1 MDIHMN
7 SESAEIARKYKLE
20 YISSEDMLKLDSS
33 LVEKLPVDWARS
45 NAILP
50 VRINENITILTADP
64 ADLASEEYVALLLGV
79 ETKVAVADRLFILK
93 CIDKCYFQKDDA
105 PDKFISGMAQLDENA
120 IEGIADTTDDLL
132 LSQRGSPVTQLVNLI
147 LLEAVKKCASDIH
160 FESFADRLRVR
171 YRIDGVLFEQSSPP
185 KHMENAIISRL
196 KIMARMDIAEKRL
209 PQDGMCKVRLGE
221 REIDIRISSVPV
233 SEGERIVLRLLNKE
247 TALKSLSDL
256 GMPADIYERFIK
268 QIRHPHGMIIVC
280 GPTGSGKTTTLYAAI
295 SSLDSV
301 RRNILTIEDPVEY
314 EMPNIGQIQV
324 KPKIGLTFS
333 NGLRHILRQDPDVVL
348 VGETRDS
355 ETAEIAIRASLTGHL
370 VFTTLHTNDAV
381 GAMPRLVDMG
391 VEPYLI
397 ASCLRVSLA
406 QRLVRTLCKDC
417 KRAVEYRPVGHR
429 LFDGHETMLNGKTVY
444 EPAGC
449 PNCLE
454 GYRGRTGIYELIE
467 TNDRIQEAIRSST
480 NEDDIRRLAIN
491 NGMQPLIHDAISK
504 VLLGETSV
512 SEISSSIA

>member
-1 MDIHMN
+1 M
-7 SESAEIARKYKLE
+7 
-20 YISSEDMLKLDSS
+20 KLDPA

-50 VRINENITILTADP
+50 VRINGNIIILTADP
-64 ADLASEEYVALLLGV
+64 ADLSSEEYVALLLGV
-79 ETKVAVADRLFILK
+79 EAKVAVADELFILK

-105 PDKFISGMAQLDENA
+105 PDKFISGMAPSA
-120 IEGIADTTDDLL
+120 AGVIEGIADTTDDLL
-132 LSQRGSPVTQLVNLI
+132 LSQQGSPVTQLVNLI
-147 LLEAVKKCASDIH
+147 LLEAVKKGASDIH
-160 FESFADRLRVR
+160 FESFADKLRVR

-185 KHMENAIISRL
+185 KHMENAIMSRL

-247 TALKSLSDL
+247 TALKPMSDL
-256 GMPADIYERFIK
+256 GMSANVYERFIK
-268 QIRHPHGMIIVC
+268 QIRNPHGMIIVC

-314 EMPNIGQIQV
+314 EMSNIGQIQV

-333 NGLRHILRQDPDVVL
+333 NGLRHILRQDPDVVF
-348 VGETRDS
+348 VGETRDP

-381 GAMPRLVDMG
+381 GAMPRLIDMG

-406 QRLVRTLCKDC
+406 QRLVRTLCSDC
-417 KRAVEYRPVGHR
+417 KRAVEYRSSGSRLFESYENMLTGRTVFEPVG
-429 LFDGHETMLNGKTVY
+429 
-444 EPAGC
+444 C
-449 PNCLE
+449 PRCLE
-454 GYRGRTGIYELIE
+454 GYKGRTGVYELIE
-467 TNDRIQEAIRSST
+467 TNGKIQEAIRSSA
-480 NEDDIRRLAIN
+480 NEDDIRRLAVE

-504 VLLGETSV
+504 VSQGVTSV
-512 SEISSSIA
+512 SEILSTIV